1 VNVNIHSGPGSQYPI
16 IGILAQGQSAEVVG
30 VSPDRAWWAIKY
42 PPPGPSPTEGA
53 IDGQGWV
60 EAQFVTAENAQNV
73 PVVQPPPAPTPT
85 AAPPVVITEWKGEYF
100 DNRNLE
106 GEPAVVRNDAEIYFD
121 WTGQSPA
128 PGIPPENYSVRWTIS
143 RDLPAGTYRFNVWV
157 DDGVRMWVDEE
168 LIIDGW
174 QEGAIQNFT
183 VDVSLDQGTH
193 GARVEYFQAVDT
205 ALIQLEIGSVEPPT
219 DGTPVAV
226 ISGPTQAEVEQ
237 PVVFSARNSQAAEG
251 SHITTFDWAFGD
263 GTVASGVDLTHTY
276 TSPGPY
282 EVTLTVTD
290 DKRRSHMAVHQ
301 IQIGGAPT
309 TPGPDQ
315 PPVAVISAP
324 SEGVVGQPITFDAS
338 NSQSANPVV
347 SYLWDF
353 GDGTTANAV
362 TVDKTYSAG
371 GVYNVNL
378 TVVDDKGQQGSD
390 NTQIAI
396 GEPVPG
402 ETPTTPPPEAT
413 APIPK
418 VTPLPEETLTV
429 LPPEATTPTA
439 PIPEATMLPP
449 EAITPS
455 PELTPTLGSGG
466 GGALTALIIAIVR
479 DGPLQAIFT
488 PGQAVVVAVGQPVEF
503 DGSGS
508 QAGASEIVS
517 YNWSFGDGGA
527 AAEPVV
533 SHTYAAPGNYTAS
546 LTVTDATGAS
556 NTATSE
562 VQVYA
567 EDFPTPES

>member
-1 VNVNIHSGPGSQYPI
+1 MLCVFGLGLLGVLPASATPTPSASVEFDESYQPTRGIVVVVPTPAPGVPTVTANVNVNIHSGPGPHYPI

-42 PPPGPSPTEGA
+42 PPPVPSPAEGA

-60 EAQFVTAENAQNV
+60 AAQFVTAENTQNV

-85 AAPPVVITEWKGEYF
+85 AAPPVVITEWRGEYF

-106 GEPAVVRNDAEIYFD
+106 GEPALVRNDAEIYFD

-128 PGIPPENYSVRWTIS
+128 PGITPENYSVRWTIS

-174 QEGAIQNFT
+174 REGAIQNFT

-193 GARVEYFQAVDT
+193 HARLEYFQAVDT
-205 ALIQLEIGSVEPPT
+205 ALIQLEIGSVEPPI
-219 DGTPVAV
+219 DGPPVAV
-226 ISGPTQAEVEQ
+226 ISGPTQAEV
-237 PVVFSARNSQAAEG
+237 
-251 SHITTFDWAFGD
+251 
-263 GTVASGVDLTHTY
+263 
-276 TSPGPY
+276 
-282 EVTLTVTD
+282 
-290 DKRRSHMAVHQ
+290 
-301 IQIGGAPT
+301 
-309 TPGPDQ
+309 
-315 PPVAVISAP
+315 
-324 SEGVVGQPITFDAS
+324 GQPIMFDAS
-338 NSQSANPVV
+338 NSQSANPIV

-362 TVDKTYSAG
+362 TVDKTYSAV
-371 GVYNVNL
+371 GVYNVTL
-378 TVVDDKGQQGSD
+378 TVVDDKDQQGSD
-390 NTQIAI
+390 NTQITI

-402 ETPTTPPPEAT
+402 GTPSIPPPEAT
-413 APIPK
+413 APIPE
-418 VTPLPEETLTV
+418 VTPPEATLTAPV
-429 LPPEATTPTA
+429 PEVTTPPPEATTPAA
-439 PIPEATMLPP
+439 PVPEVTTLPP

-479 DGPLQAIFT
+479 DGELQAIFT
-488 PGQAVVVAVGQPVEF
+488 PGQTVVVAVGQPVEF
-503 DGSGS
+503 DGLGS

-517 YNWSFGDGGA
+517 YNWSFGDGGT

-533 SHTYAAPGNYTAS
+533 SHTYAAPGTYTAS

-562 VQVYA
+562 VQVYG
-567 EDFPTPES
+567 EEPPTPES